1 MTHWAID
8 AGGSSTTALLE
19 NGTRWRRGSVNPASV
34 GARAA
39 DDDLRDL
46 FRAICLASGDRMTTG
61 WLATATVDANAPG
74 RELDRLTGL
83 AREAG
88 LTGTVV
94 ISRDIVPLL
103 VAPPLNGRGV
113 AVVCGTGS
121 GFIAG
126 DGEGE
131 PVSVGGC
138 EYLGSD
144 EGSAFA
150 IGLSG
155 LRAGVRGT
163 DGRGPATAL
172 SAALAELRGGSVQD
186 LARSLAAE
194 AFPKSTVAALSSVV
208 CRCWLDGDAVA
219 GEVVTEALTDMVDGV
234 RAARDR
240 AGLTGSWSVTLTGGV
255 FQGCPEYAKELSA
268 RLVGDLGAEEPT
280 LVSDPTAMVLA
291 SLRSC
296 GTTLPRSLDG
306 WAWTRSLGGNG

>member
-1 MTHWAID
+1 MTYWAID

-34 GARAA
+34 GAKAA

-46 FRAICLASGDRMTTG
+46 FRAICSASGDRMTTG
-61 WLATATVDANAPG
+61 WLATATVDANAPE
-74 RELDRLTGL
+74 RELDRLTRL

-103 VAPPLNGRGV
+103 VAPPLRGRGV

-121 GFIAG
+121 GFIASDG
-126 DGEGE
+126 DRE
-131 PVSVGGC
+131 PISVGGC

-172 SAALAELRGGSVQD
+172 STALGGTSVQD

-219 GEVVTEALTDMVDGV
+219 GKVVTEALTDMVDGV

-268 RLVGDLGAEEPT
+268 RLVGELGADEPT
-280 LVSDPTAMVLA
+280 LVTDPTAMVLA
-291 SLRSC
+291 SLREY
-296 GTTLPRSLDG
+296 GTVLPRSLNG